1 MRLGIHRNAIGIGSV
16 LLAIALLG
24 PACGPKDRQALDL
37 SASDAEAIR
46 QVHEAYH
53 AAWLADDSA
62 AVMAALTE
70 DAVLMPH
77 HGVLPVEG
85 ATAIRQF
92 WWPPESPPARIT
104 VFSSEVNEMS
114 GSGTLAYL
122 RGRFTLVFEYEGETY
137 SNTGNFLRIFRK
149 GADGDWLLFRSIWND
164 SVG

>member
-1 MRLGIHRNAIGIGSV
+1 MRSGIRRDTFGGARL
-16 LLAIALLG
+16 LLAIGLLVPG
-24 PACGPKDRQALDL
+24 CTLQDQQAMDL
-37 SASDAEAIR
+37 SEDDAQAIR

-53 AAWLADDSA
+53 VAWLANDSA

-85 ATAIRQF
+85 AGAIKQF

-104 VFSSEVNEMS
+104 EFTSDVEEMT

-122 RGRFTLVFEYEGETY
+122 RGRFTLAFEYEGETY
-137 SNTGNFLRIFRK
+137 SNSGNFLRIFRK
-149 GADGDWLLFRSIWND
+149 RGDGSWRMSRSIWND
-164 SVG
+164 PVG